1 MKRYTAILL
10 LAGALAAGGCKKYL
24 EQVPDQRTEL
34 DSPEKVSELLV
45 NAYPKSNYALWSESM
60 SDNVG
65 DNPASTAYTLN
76 TDAYF
81 WRDNDETGQ
90 DATAYYW
97 NGCYKAIAAA
107 NQALEAIGLAANPG
121 SYTTQKGE
129 ALVCRAYAHF
139 MLVTLFAK
147 PYSETTSTSDK
158 GIPYVTVPEKVVNG
172 SYERKTVA
180 YVYEQIEKDLLE
192 GMPLIADNY
201 TVPRFHF
208 TKRAANAFA
217 TRFYLYKKQY
227 DKAVSYATTTFPSGN
242 FAANMR
248 PWLGDYA
255 GLSSTELAS
264 AYIKSSENANLLL
277 GETVSW
283 WARRFTAERYSTSSD
298 LMNRILFRSVYANI
312 TGGTTAYNYWYN
324 STSQVYYIRKTVENF
339 VRTSLNATTGVG
351 YVMVPLFTTEE
362 VLLNR
367 AEAYASQDKYTEALA
382 DINLFLSQRI
392 KSYVTATHTVTE
404 AKVKTFYN
412 TDDVK
417 AGIIK
422 LILDFKRAEYLHEGM
437 RWFDI
442 IRHDLPVVHT
452 TDAGASFTLAPGDP
466 RRQWQI
472 PQEAAQMIGAN
483 PR

>member
-1 MKRYTAILL
+1 MKKYTAILL
-10 LAGALAAGGCKKYL
+10 LAGAMVSGGCKKYL

-45 NAYPKSNYALWSESM
+45 NAYPKVNYALVCESM

-65 DNPASTAYTLN
+65 DNPAATSYTIN
-76 TDAYF
+76 SDAFF
-81 WRDNDETGQ
+81 WRDNDEVGQ
-90 DATAYYW
+90 DATTYYW

-107 NQALEAIGLAANPG
+107 NQALEAISLATNPN
-121 SYTTQKGE
+121 SYTKQKGE

-139 MLVTLFAK
+139 MLVTLYAK
-147 PYSETTSTSDK
+147 PYGESSASDK
-158 GIPYVTVPEKVVNG
+158 GIPYVTMPEKVVNG
-172 SYERKTVA
+172 VYERKTVA

-192 GMPLIADNY
+192 GMPLIDDNY

-208 TKRAANAFA
+208 TRRAANAFA
-217 TRFYLYKKQY
+217 TRFYLYKKEY
-227 DKAVSYATTTFPSGN
+227 DKVVTYANTTFPSGN
-242 FAANMR
+242 FVSNMR
-248 PWLGDYA
+248 PWLGAYA
-255 GLSSTELAS
+255 GLSSTELAA
-264 AYIKSSENANLLL
+264 AYIKSTENANLML

-283 WARRFTAERYSTSSD
+283 WARRFTAQRYSTSSD
-298 LMNRILFRSVYANI
+298 LMNRILYRSVYANI

-324 STSQVYYIRKTVENF
+324 SGTQVYYIRKTVENF
-339 VRTSLNATTGVG
+339 VRTSLNATTGIG
-351 YVMVPLFTTEE
+351 YVIVPLFTTEE

-367 AEAYASQDKYTEALA
+367 AEAYASQEKYTEALT

-392 KSYVTATHTVTE
+392 KAYSASAHTVTE
-404 AKVKTFYN
+404 AKVKTFYQ
-412 TDDVK
+412 TEDVK

-442 IRHDLPVVHT
+442 LRHNLPVVHT
-452 TDAGASFTLAPGDP
+452 TDAGTSYTLAPGDL

-472 PQEAAQMIGAN
+472 PQEAAQLIGGN